1 MPVGPGLA
9 AGRLRRHVRLLAVA
23 GLLPWLALRQGLR
36 PLLPRHLL
44 RRPLDATLMGGGVVL
59 RRLPRLALRRVLLA
73 VALLRTG
80 WLLPR
85 RLLLRLPRVIRL
97 SRSWPFGIGV
107 PPAGKA
113 RNVS

>member
-59 RRLPRLALRRVLLA
+59 RRLPWLALRRVLLA

-85 RLLLRLPRVIRL
+85 RLLLRLPWVTWLFPVLAI
-97 SRSWPFGIGV
+97 WHKV